1 MNKLCR
7 ICAGGDITIV
17 IIEYLKETMM
27 CIQLLYLVR
36 CGSRRWLGTKVIKCE
51 LR

>member
-7 ICAGGDITIV
+7 ICAGGDIMIV

-27 CIQLLYLVR
+27 CIKLLLVI
-36 CGSRRWLGTKVIKCE
+36 CGSRMWLGTKVIKCE
-51 LR
+51 L